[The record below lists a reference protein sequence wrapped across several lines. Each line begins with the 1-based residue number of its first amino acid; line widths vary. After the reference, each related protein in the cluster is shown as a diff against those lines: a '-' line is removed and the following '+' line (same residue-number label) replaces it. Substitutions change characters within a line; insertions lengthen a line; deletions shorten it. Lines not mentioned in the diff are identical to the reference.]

1 MLVGELNLAAGQLI
15 HPLLEAG
22 TELEPLEVPDL
33 LRVPVAQPP
42 EEGEKVVLS
51 EPGPWDGQYTEGVR
65 DPALQLWKPTTAVF

>member
-42 EEGEKVVLS
+42 EEGEEVGLRES
-51 EPGPWDGQYTEGVR
+51 GP
-65 DPALQLWKPTTAVF
+65 